1 MAPVTLETAR
11 LTLRPLDDDD
21 LDSLF
26 ALHSEQA
33 FWRYPL
39 GRAMTLEET
48 TRFLERTIAHYDDH
62 GFGLSAVVMRDS
74 GTLAGWAGLGVPNFL
89 PELLPAVEIGWRL
102 AERFW
107 GQGYATEA
115 GAAWIDYGLGEI
127 GLERIVSICQPEN
140 VASYAVMMRLG
151 MRLERR
157 TVDPERGF
165 SLLVTA
171 IAIRAPA
178 ATPGPHL
185 WPLR

>member
-11 LTLRPLDDDD
+11 LTLRPLVDDD

-62 GFGLSAVVMRDS
+62 GFGLSAVVLRDS

-89 PELLPAVEIGWRL
+89 PELLPAVEVGWRL

-140 VASYAVMMRLG
+140 EASYVVMMRLG

-165 SLLVTA
+165 SLLVTE

-185 WPLR
+185 ERLR